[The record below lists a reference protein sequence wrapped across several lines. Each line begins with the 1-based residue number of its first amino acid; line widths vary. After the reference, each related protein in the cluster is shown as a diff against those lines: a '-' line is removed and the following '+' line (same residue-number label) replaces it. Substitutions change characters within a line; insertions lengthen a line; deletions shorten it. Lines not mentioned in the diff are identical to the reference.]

1 MLAQTAFSVF
11 SGSEVAPAFD
21 LALDGLNDS
30 YEDRYSIYIYHT
42 QTEILEP
49 LDRWL
54 RYADLSKPVYIG
66 GVVSYYR

>member
-11 SGSEVAPAFD
+11 NGSEVAPAFD

-42 QTEILEP
+42 QTEILGP
-49 LDRWL
+49 WT
-54 RYADLSKPVYIG
+54 G
-66 GVVSYYR
+66 GSGMPI